1 MHYIQCMNLPELG
14 QAIKQARKQ
23 KHWTQAALGDQLGM
37 SRATVSALENGTVN
51 EIGIRKVMALCSL
64 LGLELQVQ
72 TWQTKRP
79 TLHTLVSEA
88 DQRKRG
94 KEST

>member
-1 MHYIQCMNLPELG
+1 MNLEDLG
-14 QAIKQARKQ
+14 KALKQARKQ
-23 KHWTQAALGDQLGM
+23 KQWTQAELGDQLGM
-37 SRATVSALENGTVN
+37 SRATVSAL

-72 TWQTKRP
+72 TRQTKRP

-88 DQRKRG
+88 DQRKRDKG
-94 KEST
+94 SK

>member
-1 MHYIQCMNLPELG
+1 MHYIQCMNLEDLG
-14 QAIKQARKQ
+14 KAIRQARKQ
-23 KHWTQAALGDQLGM
+23 KHWTQADLGEQLGM
-37 SRATVSALENGTVN
+37 SRATVSAIENGTVN

-72 TWQTKRP
+72 TRQTKRP

-88 DQRKRG
+88 DQRKRNQ
-94 KEST
+94 

>member
-1 MHYIQCMNLPELG
+1 MNLEDLG
-14 QAIKQARKQ
+14 KAIRQARKQ
-23 KHWTQAALGDQLGM
+23 KHWTQADLGEQLGM
-37 SRATVSALENGTVN
+37 SRATVSAIENGTVN

-72 TWQTKRP
+72 TRQTKRP

-88 DQRKRG
+88 DQRKRNQ
-94 KEST
+94 

>member
-1 MHYIQCMNLPELG
+1 MNLEELG
-14 QAIKQARKQ
+14 KAIKLARKQ
-23 KHWTQAALGDQLGM
+23 KHWTQADLADQLGM

-51 EIGIRKVMALCSL
+51 EIGIRKVIALCSL

-72 TWQTKRP
+72 TRQTKRP

-94 KEST
+94 KGNP

>member
-1 MHYIQCMNLPELG
+1 MHYIQCMNLEDLG
-14 QAIKQARKQ
+14 KTLKQARKQ
-23 KHWTQAALGDQLGM
+23 KQWTQAELGDQLWM

-72 TWQTKRP
+72 ARQTKRP

-88 DQRKRG
+88 DQRKRDQG
-94 KEST
+94 SK

>member
-1 MHYIQCMNLPELG
+1 MHYIQCMDLEELG
-14 QAIKQARKQ
+14 KTLKQARKQ
-23 KHWTQAALGDQLGM
+23 KHWTQAELAEQLGM

-51 EIGIRKVMALCSL
+51 EIGIRKVIALCSL

-72 TWQTKRP
+72 TRQTKRP
-79 TLHTLVSEA
+79 TLHALVSEA

-94 KEST
+94 KGNQ